1 MSPRALSWLAGI
13 TLIAVIAAGAA
24 VMQRQS
30 ANQIDFEPQ
39 LLFPEL
45 KKGVDSIAKL
55 SLRQGDDEIVVARAA
70 DGGWVM
76 PDRGGWP
83 ANFETVRKAV
93 LGMANLKAVERRTA
107 RAQNH
112 AALQLGGPDAQTGA
126 GMQLALYDSDDT
138 QIAAIVIGKVK
149 SPGSGTQPGTAYGR
163 RLDEDQVYLI
173 AGEITPSLDVS
184 TWLDR
189 ALFDIRPERIMSLTV
204 TPPVGRNF
212 DIVRDSPEDEFEIA
226 EIPEGK
232 QPVLPDIAR
241 NLAHSIVLLTLEDV
255 RQASDITMESPFISV
270 HRMFDGMVL
279 TTRAVQTDAGRWAR
293 FEASFD
299 AAQADRARA
308 AGLFDEYT
316 RLPNADEARAMAS
329 AINKRTAGWAF
340 KVTGMKATDMTR
352 DYFSLFKTK
361 SEEGAAPENP
371 FAFPSR

>member
-13 TLIAVIAAGAA
+13 TLIAVIAAAAA

-45 KKGVDSIAKL
+45 KERVGAIAKI
-55 SLRQGDDEIVVARAA
+55 SLRQGDNEIVVAQTA

-83 ANFETVRKAV
+83 ANFETIRKAV

-107 RAQNH
+107 RAENH
-112 AALQLGGPDAQTGA
+112 ATLQLAPPEAPTGA
-126 GMQLALYDSDDT
+126 GMQLALYDSDDA
-138 QIAAIVIGKVK
+138 QIAAVIIGKVK

-163 RLDEDQVYLI
+163 RLGEDQVYLI
-173 AGEITPSLDVS
+173 AGEIAPSLDVG

-204 TPPVGRNF
+204 TPPIGRSF
-212 DIVRDSPEDEFEIA
+212 DIVRDSPEDEFKIS

-232 QPVLPDIAR
+232 EPVLPDIAR
-241 NLAHSIVLLTLEDV
+241 NLAHSVVLLTLEDV
-255 RQASDITMESPFISV
+255 RPASDIAMESPFISV

-279 TTRAVQTDAGRWAR
+279 TTRAVETEAGRWAR

-299 AAQADRARA
+299 DAQAERARE
-308 AGLFDEYT
+308 AGLFDKYT
-316 RLPNADEARAMAS
+316 ALLDAEEARAMVS
-329 AINKRTAGWAF
+329 AINERTGGWAF
-340 KVTGMKATDMTR
+340 KVTGMKAADMTR

-361 SEEGAAPENP
+361 SDADPAQENP
-371 FAFPSR
+371 FAFPPR